1 MTRNPSAPT
10 DTVASKGTGL
20 GLARTVSILL
30 AIFAVHTVWVLF
42 GENLVAYG
50 NLFDGDSYARLIRVR
65 RLVETGGW
73 FDTSIPRVNAPYGG
87 ALHWTRPLDVLILLP
102 ALAATPVIGFE
113 TALYW
118 AGALCGPVL
127 HGVLALAIAWAAS
140 PVIGSGRAGLAGVLV
155 AIQFPVLGYATLGNA
170 DHHVLFALLVIM
182 AVGSAV
188 RSLRKGGTQPVR
200 FAMLAGIFLGGAI
213 WVGPEGLIALAAVAL
228 VLGVFWILGEPG
240 ATRLNLAM
248 VASLIVMLILATLV
262 ERGPASLHVG
272 YERVSIVHVTMAAL
286 LVAFWAAVSAARSQG
301 LLTPPGHTVRTVFA
315 LAGASASIVV
325 VLGLFPDAVRGPL
338 ADLHPDVLYILDEIL
353 EFQRIPD
360 FAHFLTYL
368 GAGTIAL
375 VWALWR
381 VKDVWP
387 TEQRYPWL
395 MIAVVL
401 GIYGII
407 AFNWV
412 RGSIYVGAVSC
423 IALADAA
430 ASLNATCDRAY
441 SGLKRSLIKV
451 PAMTVLLGGTL
462 GLGAAGIFASLPAP
476 VGTASNQPEP
486 VMGPDDPRPCPI
498 KSLSRH
504 LNGPPWA
511 DRPRL
516 ILASANFGPELVYR
530 TPHAVTAS
538 MHHPNA
544 AGILDNVRILG
555 ATSETRA
562 LDIITKH
569 GIDLIVLCRFGRK
582 GGYIQG
588 RGDPNILYRRLIE
601 DRAPVWVEPVPLP
614 ADLDR
619 SFRMF
624 QVVVSQTP
632 EVKP

>member
-1 MTRNPSAPT
+1 MTTKSSAPIET
-10 DTVASKGTGL
+10 QQLDGEGI
-20 GLARTVSILL
+20 GFARMVPVLL
-30 AIFAVHTVWVLF
+30 AVAAVHVIWVFF

-50 NLFDGDSYARLIRVR
+50 NLFDGDSYARLVRIRH
-65 RLVETGGW
+65 LVETGDW
-73 FDTSIPRVNAPYGG
+73 FDTSIPRINAPYGG
-87 ALHWTRPLDVLILLP
+87 TLHWTRPLDVLILLL
-102 ALAATPVIGFE
+102 ALMATPVFGFE

-127 HGVLALAIAWAAS
+127 HGVLALAVAWAAS
-140 PVIGSGRAGLAGVLV
+140 PVIGPGRAGLAGVLV
-155 AIQFPVLGYATLGNA
+155 AIQFPILGYATLGNA
-170 DHHVLFALLVIM
+170 DHHVLFALLVVM

-188 RSLRKGGTQPVR
+188 RSLRQDGTHPVR
-200 FAMLAGIFLGGAI
+200 FAMLTGVFVGGAI
-213 WVGPEGLIALAAVAL
+213 WVGPEGLIALAAISL

-248 VASLIVMLILATLV
+248 AASLILMLVLATLV

-286 LVAFWAAVSAARSQG
+286 LLVFWVAMSVARSQG
-301 LLTPPGHTVRTVFA
+301 LLKPQGHTVRTVFA
-315 LAGASASIVV
+315 LTGAATSIAV
-325 VLGLFPDAVRGPL
+325 VLGLFPDAIRGPL

-368 GAGTIAL
+368 GGGTIAL
-375 VWALWR
+375 AWALWR
-381 VKDVWP
+381 AKGAWS
-387 TEQRYPWL
+387 TERRYPWL

-412 RGSIYVGAVSC
+412 RGSIYVGALSC

-430 ASLNATCDRAY
+430 VSLNVACDRAFT
-441 SGLKRSLIKV
+441 GIKRSLIKV
-451 PAMTVLLGGTL
+451 PAMTLLLGGTL

-476 VGTASNQPEP
+476 PGTAGIQPRP
-486 VMGPDDPRPCPI
+486 VMDPDDPRPCPI

-504 LNGPPWA
+504 LNGPPWTE
-511 DRPRL
+511 RPRL

-555 ATSETRA
+555 ATSESQALEIIAAASISSFSAVSAARAAISKVAVTRISSIA
-562 LDIITKH
+562 
-569 GIDLIVLCRFGRK
+569 
-582 GGYIQG
+582 
-588 RGDPNILYRRLIE
+588 
-601 DRAPVWVEPVPLP
+601 A
-614 ADLDR
+614 
-619 SFRMF
+619 
-624 QVVVSQTP
+624 
-632 EVKP
+632 

>member
-1 MTRNPSAPT
+1 MTTDSSAPIET
-10 DTVASKGTGL
+10 RPLDGESIGFARMVPALMAVA
-20 GLARTVSILL
+20 
-30 AIFAVHTVWVLF
+30 AVHTIWVFF

-65 RLVETGGW
+65 HLIETGSW
-73 FDTSIPRVNAPYGG
+73 FDTSIPRINAPYGG

-102 ALAATPVIGFE
+102 AFAMTPVFGFE

-127 HGVLALAIAWAAS
+127 HGVLALAVAWAAS
-140 PVIGSGRAGLAGVLV
+140 PVIGPARAGLAGVLV
-155 AIQFPVLGYATLGNA
+155 AIQFQVLGYATLGNA
-170 DHHVLFALLVIM
+170 DHHVLFALLVVM
-182 AVGSAV
+182 AIGSSV
-188 RSLRKGGTQPVR
+188 RSLRNGAAQPIR
-200 FAMLAGIFLGGAI
+200 FAVLTGVFVGSAI
-213 WVGPEGLIALAAVAL
+213 WVGPEGLIALAAVSL

-248 VASLIVMLILATLV
+248 AASFVIMLVFATLV

-286 LVAFWAAVSAARSQG
+286 LLGFWAAVWLARTRDRLTPQDHTARSVSG
-301 LLTPPGHTVRTVFA
+301 I
-315 LAGASASIVV
+315 AGAGAAVTV
-325 VLGLFPDAVRGPL
+325 VLSLFPAAVRGPL

-368 GAGTIAL
+368 GGGTIAL
-375 VWALWR
+375 AWAIWR
-381 VKDVWP
+381 VKDAWP
-387 TEQRYPWL
+387 TDRRYPWL
-395 MIAVVL
+395 MIAVAL
-401 GIYGII
+401 GIYGVI

-412 RGSIYVGAVSC
+412 RGSIYVGAFSC

-430 ASLNATCDRAY
+430 ASLNAACDRAY

-451 PAMTVLLGGTL
+451 PAMTLLLGGTL
-462 GLGAAGIFASLPAP
+462 GLGAAGIFVSLPAP
-476 VGTASNQPEP
+476 TGTAEGMPAP
-486 VMGPDDPRPCPI
+486 VLDPDDPRPCPV

-504 LNGPPWA
+504 LNGPPWK

-530 TPHAVTAS
+530 TRHAVTAS

-555 ATSETRA
+555 ATSEEKA
-562 LDIITKH
+562 LDIIEKR

-588 RGDPNILYRRLIE
+588 RGDPDIFYRRLIE
-601 DRAPVWVEPVPLP
+601 DRAPGWLKPVRLP
-614 ADLDR
+614 DDLDR
-619 SFRMF
+619 SFRVF
-624 QVVVSQTP
+624 QVEALGHSQ
-632 EVKP
+632 VKP